1 MFPDNS
7 SYVSPI
13 LFIYYNSSCFSYTG
27 DQLVEAKADRAWN
40 FFGDGQSY
48 FCDRNNCWSDCEC
61 GATPYLFGYSPIRIF
76 LMSIQ
81 PSDFSG
87 FMIFILV
94 LSFFTISYF
103 MGMMVHSAFMY
114 EDKKNIGKDSRI
126 GWVLS
131 MLVGTG
137 ITGWMFYYGYYINFL
152 R

>member
-1 MFPDNS
+1 
-7 SYVSPI
+7 
-13 LFIYYNSSCFSYTG
+13 
-27 DQLVEAKADRAWN
+27 
-40 FFGDGQSY
+40 
-48 FCDRNNCWSDCEC
+48 
-61 GATPYLFGYSPIRIF
+61 
-76 LMSIQ
+76 MSTQ
-81 PSDFSG
+81 ALEFSG

-103 MGMMVHSAFMY
+103 MGMMVHSSLMY

-137 ITGWMFYYGYYINFL
+137 ITGWMFYYGYYMNFL

>member
-1 MFPDNS
+1 MS
-7 SYVSPI
+7 TQVS
-13 LFIYYNSSCFSYTG
+13 
-27 DQLVEAKADRAWN
+27 E
-40 FFGDGQSY
+40 
-48 FCDRNNCWSDCEC
+48 
-61 GATPYLFGYSPIRIF
+61 
-76 LMSIQ
+76 
-81 PSDFSG
+81 FSG

-103 MGMMVHSAFMY
+103 MGMMVHSSLMY

-137 ITGWMFYYGYYINFL
+137 ITGWMFYYGYYMNFL